1 MSAKPRQW
9 SARGVACLA
18 VVLGCACAQV
28 AQAAGAGFSWTP
40 SKTEP
45 YAVCGL
51 PTRGHSECLSILVPA
66 SATPS
71 LSATP
76 SVSGQLPPAVIGP
89 SFSGHGVGGG
99 YDPADLQSAYGLPSA
114 SAGAGQTVA
123 IVDAFDDPNAES
135 DLGVYRAKYGLSEC
149 TSANGCFKKAS
160 QTGSTTK
167 LPKAEAGWAVE
178 ISTDLDMASAACPKC
193 HLLLVEAENNEN
205 TNLDTAEDEA
215 ATLGATE
222 ISNSYGGEEA
232 SGETS
237 DDSFFNHPGVL
248 ITASAGDSGYG
259 VEYPASSHNVI
270 AVGGTALTPASNKR
284 GWTETAWSKTGSGCS
299 AFEEK
304 PAWQTDKGCSHRTN
318 NDVAAVASQETPVS
332 VADSYKLP
340 KEFSSP
346 EPGWTLV
353 AGTSVA
359 SPFIA
364 GTLALSNAYT
374 KSFAAAHAL
383 YMEAAQNGTGVLDD
397 VTSGSDGS
405 CSGSYL
411 CTAGTGY
418 DGPTGLGSP
427 YGAPIVIA
435 APTVKTEKASEIGQ
449 TTAKLNA
456 SVNPNG
462 GEVTE
467 CKLEYGPTASYGESM
482 PCSPSPGSGESAV
495 AVSASLSGLSAKST
509 YHFRIVAKNA
519 GGESKGA
526 DETFETLNTTSGA
539 PTVKTEKASE
549 VAQTT
554 AKLNASV
561 NPNGGEVTECKLEY
575 GPTASYGES
584 KPCSPSPGSGESPVS
599 VSASLSGLS
608 AKSTYHF
615 RVVAKNAGG
624 ESKGAD
630 ETLKTL
636 PNAPTVKTEKAS
648 EVAQTTAKLNASVN
662 PNGGEVT
669 ECKLEYGP
677 TASYGESKPCSPSPG
692 SGESAVTVSAS
703 LSGLS
708 AKSTYHFRVVAKN
721 AGGES
726 KGADETLKTLP
737 NAPTVKT
744 EKASEVAQT
753 TAKLNASVN
762 PNGGEVTECKLEYGP
777 TASYGESKPCSP
789 SPGSGESAVTVS
801 ASLSGLS
808 AKSTYHFRVVAKN
821 AGGESKGS
829 DETFETLTTTSEAP
843 TVKTEKA
850 SEIAQTTAKLNAS
863 VNPNG
868 GEVTECKLEYGPT
881 ASYGESKPCSPSP
894 GSGESAVT
902 VSASLSGLSAKSTY
916 HFRVVAKNAGG
927 ESKGSD
933 ETLKTLP
940 NAPTVKTEKA
950 SEIAQTTAKLNAS
963 VNPNGGEVT
972 ECKLEYGPTAS
983 YGESKPCSP
992 SPGSGESA
1000 VTVSASLS
1008 GLSAKSTYHFRVVA
1022 KNAGGESKGSDETL
1036 KTLPNAP
1043 TVKTEKASEI
1053 AQTTAKLNASV
1064 NPNGGEVTECKLE
1077 YGPTASYG
1085 ESKPC
1090 SPSPGS
1096 GESAVTVSASISG
1109 LTANATYHF
1118 RIVAKNA
1125 GGESKGADETLKTTS
1140 VAPTVKTEKASEV
1153 AQTTAKLSATVNPN
1167 GGEVTNCEFEYVT
1180 AKHYEFYGYLA
1191 ANSIPCSSLPGSG
1204 SGAVSVSATVPE
1216 LFANTTY
1223 HFRIVAKNAGGESEG
1238 ADETFKTLP
1247 YAPGAEA
1254 ERASEITQTSAQ
1266 LNGFVGPEGAETV
1279 CRFEYGT
1286 TPAYGSS
1293 KPCTPPPGST
1303 EGVVSESAAVSGL
1316 SADTTYF
1323 FRIVAENAGGK
1334 NEGRGTFTTLPA
1346 PSCTAEGFCN
1356 NLSHFQGEAS
1366 FSEPDAVALDPSGD
1380 IFVADSAKDQVL
1392 EFNSERKLLRQFGSE
1407 GSGEGQFKGIGAIAS
1422 NSAGDVYV
1430 TDPGNH
1436 RVQEFGPSG
1445 EHLRSFGSSALKS
1458 GQLLDPTGIA
1468 IDSSGDVWVLNPA
1481 GASGDRIVEFSS
1493 EGGELT
1499 KFGAN
1504 GSGEGQLG
1512 QAYGLAISG
1521 GNLYVSEQANSRV
1534 QELSTAGAFIRQFDL
1549 KGSGSGESNQPYAIA
1564 TEAGTG
1570 DLYVTEVGSA
1580 RVQVFS
1586 AEGAFV
1592 TTFGSPGSG
1601 AGSSLPPRA

>member
-1 MSAKPRQW
+1 M
-9 SARGVACLA
+9 
-18 VVLGCACAQV
+18 
-28 AQAAGAGFSWTP
+28 
-40 SKTEP
+40 
-45 YAVCGL
+45 
-51 PTRGHSECLSILVPA
+51 
-66 SATPS
+66 
-71 LSATP
+71 
-76 SVSGQLPPAVIGP
+76 
-89 SFSGHGVGGG
+89 
-99 YDPADLQSAYGLPSA
+99 
-114 SAGAGQTVA
+114 
-123 IVDAFDDPNAES
+123 
-135 DLGVYRAKYGLSEC
+135 
-149 TSANGCFKKAS
+149 
-160 QTGSTTK
+160 
-167 LPKAEAGWAVE
+167 
-178 ISTDLDMASAACPKC
+178 
-193 HLLLVEAENNEN
+193 
-205 TNLDTAEDEA
+205 
-215 ATLGATE
+215 
-222 ISNSYGGEEA
+222 
-232 SGETS
+232 
-237 DDSFFNHPGVL
+237 
-248 ITASAGDSGYG
+248 
-259 VEYPASSHNVI
+259 
-270 AVGGTALTPASNKR
+270 
-284 GWTETAWSKTGSGCS
+284 
-299 AFEEK
+299 
-304 PAWQTDKGCSHRTN
+304 
-318 NDVAAVASQETPVS
+318 
-332 VADSYKLP
+332 
-340 KEFSSP
+340 
-346 EPGWTLV
+346 
-353 AGTSVA
+353 
-359 SPFIA
+359 
-364 GTLALSNAYT
+364 
-374 KSFAAAHAL
+374 
-383 YMEAAQNGTGVLDD
+383 
-397 VTSGSDGS
+397 
-405 CSGSYL
+405 
-411 CTAGTGY
+411 
-418 DGPTGLGSP
+418 
-427 YGAPIVIA
+427 
-435 APTVKTEKASEIGQ
+435 
-449 TTAKLNA
+449 
-456 SVNPNG
+456 
-462 GEVTE
+462 
-467 CKLEYGPTASYGESM
+467 
-482 PCSPSPGSGESAV
+482 
-495 AVSASLSGLSAKST
+495 
-509 YHFRIVAKNA
+509 
-519 GGESKGA
+519 
-526 DETFETLNTTSGA
+526 
-539 PTVKTEKASE
+539 
-549 VAQTT
+549 
-554 AKLNASV
+554 
-561 NPNGGEVTECKLEY
+561 
-575 GPTASYGES
+575 
-584 KPCSPSPGSGESPVS
+584 
-599 VSASLSGLS
+599 
-608 AKSTYHF
+608 
-615 RVVAKNAGG
+615 
-624 ESKGAD
+624 
-630 ETLKTL
+630 
-636 PNAPTVKTEKAS
+636 
-648 EVAQTTAKLNASVN
+648 
-662 PNGGEVT
+662 T

-1601 AGSSLPPRA
+1601 AGQLSAPKGIAVGSSGKVFVADTANKRIEEWAPGSPPTYTTSIVHFQGEASFSEPNAVALDPSGDIYVGESANDQVLEFNPERKLLRQFGSEGSGEGQFKGIGGIASDSAGDVYVTDPGNHRVQEFGPAGEHLRSFGSSALKGGQLLDPTGIAIDSSGDVWVLNTVGPAGDRIVEFSSEGAELTKFGSSGSGEGQLGRAYGLAISGGNLYVSEEANSRVQELSTSGEFIRAFDEKGSGSGKSNQPYAIATEASTGDVYVTEVGSERVQVFSAEGAFLNTFGTPGSGEGQFSAPKGVAVSSSGKVFVADTGNERLQEWLAAP